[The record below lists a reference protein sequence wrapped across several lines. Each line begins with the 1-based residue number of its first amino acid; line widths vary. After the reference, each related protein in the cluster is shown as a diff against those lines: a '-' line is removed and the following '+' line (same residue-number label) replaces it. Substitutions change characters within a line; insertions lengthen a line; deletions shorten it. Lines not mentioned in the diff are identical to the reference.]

1 VPREVI
7 VGDEDVHGYA
17 LVENRNALYF
27 DFFMIL
33 WKGFDSNVYGES
45 RKWEW
50 KGREGNRSFRKKRK
64 PYVK

>member
-33 WKGFDSNVYGES
+33 WMERGGVEGF
-45 RKWEW
+45 
-50 KGREGNRSFRKKRK
+50 
-64 PYVK
+64 